1 MGRCGRAGGTGARAS
16 DWTHPELQ
24 TSNNWQGPL
33 KQQLLQLKVPAPC
46 RLVVWSS
53 PAQPVLSPFCLAQ
66 KSSARSAR
74 AWCCPSHVM
83 SCFRR
88 FWILSPVFKLTLLR
102 SQQAPAS
109 QHTVCRP
116 RTNWQAK
123 GGHGPPSPTNK
134 KKRSV
139 NQRGRAST
147 SGDQI
152 PTDTPSWRTRQ
163 FKTPIPSRNI
173 YFIILR
179 IDLDLHPSHP
189 TCHPICSSRG
199 LATPAQAHHHCT
211 PVVGAGCRVVLTRR
225 FRPASSS
232 PFPGLENTPSTAAG
246 PSSHRVT

>member
-1 MGRCGRAGGTGARAS
+1 MGRGVGGQEGQGLEPQTGPIQNFRPPTIGKGLSNNSSCNSRFRLPAVLSSGPVQPSQFFRHFAS
-16 DWTHPELQ
+16 PRKALHALPELGAARV
-24 TSNNWQGPL
+24 TSCHVSDASGSFPRFSS
-33 KQQLLQLKVPAPC
+33 LLCYAASKRQ
-46 RLVVWSS
+46 
-53 PAQPVLSPFCLAQ
+53 
-66 KSSARSAR
+66 
-74 AWCCPSHVM
+74 
-83 SCFRR
+83 
-88 FWILSPVFKLTLLR
+88 
-102 SQQAPAS
+102 PAS
-109 QHTVCRP
+109 TPSAALARIGRQKEATVPLRL
-116 RTNWQAK
+116 
-123 GGHGPPSPTNK
+123 PT